1 MYSLAPMALNNKPM
15 SPPPRTTES
24 MMRQLAIPVNNNKM
38 APNKMAMTDV
48 SQVDPGMVPMNMSKA
63 EAVGCIP
70 AANSPKGVAP
80 VMASVP
86 QRSAAIQ
93 TLSPDMRV
101 G

>member
-1 MYSLAPMALNNKPM
+1 M
-15 SPPPRTTES
+15 TDS
-24 MMRQLAIPVNNNKM
+24 MMRQLAMPVNSNMM
-38 APNKMAMTDV
+38 APNKMAITEV
-48 SQVDPGMVPMNMSKA
+48 SQVDPGMVPINISKA
-63 EAVGCIP
+63 EAEGRTP
-70 AANSPKGVAP
+70 AASSPKGVAP